1 MRGKSKILRKLT
13 AALLLN
19 VFSFNILADG
29 LQVDPNSR
37 YNTSLDRSQNGV
49 PIVNISTPNG
59 RGVSIN
65 EFLEYNVGREGQVLN
80 NADNTLVEAILPVL
94 LTQILILGQIRPQIL
109 SCFKSMEQTVLKSR
123 DISRLSADRK

>member
-37 YNTSLDRSQNGV
+37 YNTSLDRAQNGV
-49 PIVNISTPNG
+49 PVVNISTPNG

-80 NADNTLVEAILPVL
+80 NADN
-94 LTQILILGQIRPQIL
+94 PQIL
-109 SCFKSMEQTVLKSR
+109 SCFKLMEQTVLKLR
-123 DISRLSADRK
+123 DISRLSADKK

>member
-1 MRGKSKILRKLT
+1 MKEKSKILRKLT
-13 AALLLN
+13 AAFLLN

-37 YNTSLDRSQNGV
+37 YNTSLDRAQNGV
-49 PIVNISTPNG
+49 PVVNISTPNG

-65 EFLEYNVGREGQVLN
+65 EFLEYVRGRFL
-80 NADNTLVEAILPVL
+80 TMPTTSVEAISQESSMQI
-94 LTQILILGQIRPQIL
+94 QILGRIRPQIL
-109 SCFKSMEQTVLKSR
+109 SCFRLMEQTVLRLR

>member
-1 MRGKSKILRKLT
+1 MKEKSKILRKLT
-13 AALLLN
+13 AAFLLN

-37 YNTSLDRSQNGV
+37 YNTSLDRAQNGV
-49 PIVNISTPNG
+49 PVVNISTPNG

-80 NADNTLVEAILPVL
+80 NADNIGRSHLAGIINANPN
-94 LTQILILGQIRPQIL
+94 LGGRIRPQIL
-109 SCFKSMEQTVLKSR
+109 SCFRLMEQTDRKLR

>member
-1 MRGKSKILRKLT
+1 MKEKSRILRKLT

-37 YNTSLDRSQNGV
+37 YNTSLDRAQNGV
-49 PIVNISTPNG
+49 PVVNISTPNG

-65 EFLEYNVGREGQVLN
+65 EFLEYNVGREGRFL
-80 NADNTLVEAILPVL
+80 TMPTTSVEAISQESSM
-94 LTQILILGQIRPQIL
+94 QIQILGQIRPQIL
-109 SCFKSMEQTVLKSR
+109 SCFR
-123 DISRLSADRK
+123 

>member
-49 PIVNISTPNG
+49 PVVNISTPNG

-65 EFLEYNVGREGQVLN
+65 EFLEYNVGREGQVLK
-80 NADNTLVEAILPVL
+80 TMPTTSEEAILPVL
-94 LTQILILGQIRPQIL
+94 LTQILILGRIRPQI
-109 SCFKSMEQTVLKSR
+109 
-123 DISRLSADRK
+123 